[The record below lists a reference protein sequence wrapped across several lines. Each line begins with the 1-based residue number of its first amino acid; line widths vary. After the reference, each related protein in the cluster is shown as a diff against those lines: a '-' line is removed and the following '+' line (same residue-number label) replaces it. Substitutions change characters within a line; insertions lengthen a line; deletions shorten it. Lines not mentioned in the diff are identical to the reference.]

1 MVARS
6 RPAGALRVAISRPF
20 AVGQLTGGGWLYV
33 ENGALTFQGAWPAPG
48 PNFRVAHTDPD
59 VEVQIWRVM
68 APWIGAQ
75 LILHDENAAV
85 VVVLPRWYNRRAL
98 ELMRTHG
105 FTPRVR
111 HVWHSSAV
119 RRARKWLLDG
129 TVEPNW

>member
-1 MVARS
+1 M
-6 RPAGALRVAISRPF
+6 LVAIVRPF
-20 AVGQLTGGGWLYV
+20 AAGKLTGHGWLSV
-33 ENGALTFQGAWPAPG
+33 ESGALVFQGGWPAPG
-48 PNFRVAHTDPD
+48 TKYCVAHTDTD
-59 VEVQIWRVM
+59 VEVQIRRVT
-68 APWIGAQ
+68 APWLGAQ

-85 VVVLPRWYNRRAL
+85 VVVLFRWYNRRTL

-119 RRARKWLLDG
+119 RRARKWLLEG